1 VRTVL
6 GLSKTSTSIG
16 WVLVDGD
23 DVSGDPL
30 DHDVFDV
37 SDASA
42 SAPAAT
48 ARRVRDIATASG
60 YTVDAVHVTT
70 SGNMSSL
77 RDALT
82 DSGFADIVPVSL
94 PEATRAWA
102 VDAGRGTRR
111 AKTAVCILGRDSAS
125 LSVIDNC
132 SGTTQATATTVTRAC
147 VSLVDWLNAAFGDH
161 ESRPDVLYLVG
172 SRGKLDALA
181 APLDAALLMPVI
193 ATHDAQ
199 LALARGAAFSSA
211 NNADDMGA
219 KERSRLVVAAR
230 TLGVV
235 AAVALGSVLTLSAA
249 DTPIHL
255 PDNNFH
261 QAQGP
266 AEPPRAA
273 DGPPSASPVAPAPPV
288 PEEPVPASHPQSLTP
303 HAESYAVAPQ
313 ANAGTGAPVQH
324 LPDQQ
329 PVEHLPGPQPAL
341 APAPVD
347 APPPAPVP
355 PPPETA
361 PPPQDPVQQADNPL
375 FSALP

>member
-1 VRTVL
+1 L

-30 DHDVFDV
+30 DHDVFDI

-48 ARRVRDIATASG
+48 ARRVRDIATATG
-60 YTVDAVHVTT
+60 YTVDSVHVTT

-132 SGTTQATATTVTRAC
+132 SGTTQAATTTVTRAS

-161 ESRPDVLYLVG
+161 ESRPDVLYLIG

-181 APLDAALLMPVI
+181 GPLDAALLMPVI

-199 LALARGAAFSSA
+199 LALARGAAFSIA
-211 NNADDMGA
+211 NNVDDMGA

-249 DTPIHL
+249 DAPIQL
-255 PDNNFH
+255 PGIH

-266 AEPPRAA
+266 AEPPPADRPPDAA
-273 DGPPSASPVAPAPPV
+273 PVAPAPPA
-288 PEEPVPASHPQSLTP
+288 PEETVPPSHPQSATP
-303 HAESYAVAPQ
+303 RAESYAVAPQ

-329 PVEHLPGPQPAL
+329 PVEHLPGPRPAL
-341 APAPVD
+341 APDPGET
-347 APPPAPVP
+347 PPPAPVP
-355 PPPETA
+355 PPPDAA
-361 PPPQDPVQQADNPL
+361 PSPQDPVQQAENPL